1 MRTTCPGFL
10 LAALWLAAAGCAH
23 FDPKPL
29 DVARMA
35 DDFDARTLDTPELR
49 AFIETN
55 RGPVSVWPP
64 AAWNFDQL
72 TLAALFLHP
81 RLDVARAELAS
92 VRAAE
97 ITAGARP
104 NPTVGVTPEYNFNP
118 AGGVTPWIAGVQF
131 DLPIETAG
139 KRGHRLAKARQ
150 LSDDARLRIGTVAW
164 EIRSGVRAAWLDLH
178 DAGQRAELLSRQ
190 LTAQQRTLAALETK
204 FSLGAATT
212 SDLAPARLARA
223 RTRKELADA
232 RVLSDEARARL
243 ASAIG
248 LPLKSLPPS
257 TAFKF
262 ANAAMDVGTTEAT
275 QRAPSPLG
283 GERAGVRADS
293 AFTPTPP
300 PFNSPTARHRALTSR
315 TDLLASLAEY
325 AAAETA
331 LQLEV
336 AKQYPDLHLGTGY
349 QFDQGENKW
358 ALGLSAE
365 IPVLNR
371 NRGPI
376 AEAQARR
383 AEAAARVLALQA
395 RIIGDVDRALAAWH
409 GAQTRSGAMEEVRAE
424 QQARVQS
431 LQTQLQAGAVESLDV
446 LAAEAELAADEL
458 FHWEAR
464 IKELRALG
472 ELEDAIQFPLTPDL
486 SLNPRRSAP

>member
-23 FDPKPL
+23 FEPKPL

-64 AAWNFDQL
+64 ASWNFDQL

-150 LSDDARLRIGTVAW
+150 LSDAARLRIGTVAW

-248 LPLKSLPPS
+248 VPLKSLPPS
-257 TAFKF
+257 
-262 ANAAMDVGTTEAT
+262 AALTLAHAAVNLETNG
-275 QRAPSPLG
+275 
-283 GERAGVRADS
+283 ADRR
-293 AFTPTPP
+293 PNPP
-300 PFNSPTARHRALTSR
+300 PSAAEARHRALTSR
-315 TDLLASLAEY
+315 SDLLASLAEY

-336 AKQYPDLHLGTGY
+336 ARQYPDVHLGTGY

-371 NRGPI
+371 NQGPI

-409 GAQTRSGAMEEVRAE
+409 GAQTRSGALADVRTE

>member
-150 LSDDARLRIGTVAW
+150 LSDAARLRIGTVAW
-164 EIRSGVRAAWLDLH
+164 EFRSGVRAAWLDLH
-178 DAGQRAELLSRQ
+178 DAGQRAAASLKARCPTRRSRQ
-190 LTAQQRTLAALETK
+190 RVANINDGSRRRSWNLNLRTLVAGSQPVVAH
-204 FSLGAATT
+204 SAT
-212 SDLAPARLARA
+212 D
-223 RTRKELADA
+223 
-232 RVLSDEARARL
+232 
-243 ASAIG
+243 G
-248 LPLKSLPPS
+248 
-257 TAFKF
+257 
-262 ANAAMDVGTTEAT
+262 
-275 QRAPSPLG
+275 
-283 GERAGVRADS
+283 
-293 AFTPTPP
+293 
-300 PFNSPTARHRALTSR
+300 
-315 TDLLASLAEY
+315 
-325 AAAETA
+325 
-331 LQLEV
+331 
-336 AKQYPDLHLGTGY
+336 
-349 QFDQGENKW
+349 
-358 ALGLSAE
+358 
-365 IPVLNR
+365 
-371 NRGPI
+371 
-376 AEAQARR
+376 
-383 AEAAARVLALQA
+383 
-395 RIIGDVDRALAAWH
+395 
-409 GAQTRSGAMEEVRAE
+409 
-424 QQARVQS
+424 
-431 LQTQLQAGAVESLDV
+431 
-446 LAAEAELAADEL
+446 
-458 FHWEAR
+458 
-464 IKELRALG
+464 
-472 ELEDAIQFPLTPDL
+472 
-486 SLNPRRSAP
+486 